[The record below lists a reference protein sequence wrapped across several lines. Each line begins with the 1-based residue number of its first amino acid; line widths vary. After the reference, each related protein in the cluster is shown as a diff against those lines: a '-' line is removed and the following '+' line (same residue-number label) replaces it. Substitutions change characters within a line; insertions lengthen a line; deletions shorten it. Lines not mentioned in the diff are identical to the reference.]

1 MKALQ
6 NHSMIKYSLMLFR
19 RYVLLPMM
27 LSGVFSSCT
36 VNTPDAEAIAGAPVL
51 SDRAAPDPV
60 LEKYIALLNREGDHP
75 APAQRYEYL
84 DIIGRRFAHIAA
96 ERDMEDY
103 GRYNNGFIYT
113 YQTVTEGEDSIVIK
127 PAYLVAKQPELIPVK
142 KRLNFTPFRVNRKEA
157 ISIFLRK

>member
-1 MKALQ
+1 MIQ
-6 NHSMIKYSLMLFR
+6 NSLIHFS

-27 LSGVFSSCT
+27 LAGVFSSCT
-36 VNTPDAEAIAGAPVL
+36 VNTPDAKAIAGAPIL

-60 LEKYIALLNREGDHP
+60 LEKYIALLNREGDHL

-84 DIIGRRFAHIAA
+84 DIIRRRFAHIAA

-103 GRYNNGFIYT
+103 GRPNNGFIYT
-113 YQTVTEGEDSIVIK
+113 YQTVTEGEDSIVVK
-127 PAYLVAKQPELIPVK
+127 PAYLVSKLQIPVK

-157 ISIFLRK
+157 RSIFLRK